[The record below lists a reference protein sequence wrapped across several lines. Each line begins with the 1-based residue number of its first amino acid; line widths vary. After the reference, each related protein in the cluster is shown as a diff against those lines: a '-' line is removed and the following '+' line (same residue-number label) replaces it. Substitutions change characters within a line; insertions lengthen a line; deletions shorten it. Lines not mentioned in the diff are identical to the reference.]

1 MRHKKVKNVYREIYN
16 VIYNINNMD
25 RYSIFCLCRSSLEA
39 QAAEKYGII
48 MYVLCSSN
56 RNPILK
62 SFLSFNAFGEKHIS

>member
-39 QAAEKYGII
+39 QAAEKIWDNN
-48 MYVLCSSN
+48 VCSM
-56 RNPILK
+56 
-62 SFLSFNAFGEKHIS
+62 FQ